1 MYVIN
6 ISSVR
11 ERADKGNSLKYKWE
25 AVACTARD
33 WLGQLGHKSAVA
45 VQKLSRSPPPRSG
58 EVDQPQR
65 AWGLGKGVS
74 AMQAGIVWWG
84 WVEIPLRGASFQT
97 VVVTVRHNI
106 PWLDWINSLMLG
118 SDIKATSGK
127 RAGKK
132 ISQLW
137 CTEIDLTCGFV

>member
-1 MYVIN
+1 MY
-6 ISSVR
+6 S
-11 ERADKGNSLKYKWE
+11 KGL
-25 AVACTARD
+25 ARPAWAQKCSD
-33 WLGQLGHKSAVA
+33 SAKA
-45 VQKLSRSPPPRSG
+45 VQTTPRIG

-74 AMQAGIVWWG
+74 AMQVGIVWRG
-84 WVEIPLRGASFQT
+84 WAEIPLRGASFQT

-106 PWLDWINSLMLG
+106 PWLDWINSLKLG